1 MTEEQNP
8 TELLRQVREFVN
20 DQLDAKEHPAQISFS
35 LAYVAAELG
44 FTLTDNSIA
53 VIPVVLDAV
62 SHAAGVMAEQAKQE
76 AEEESVDAA
85 TERPVPR
92 GKPNLTI
99 VQ

>member
-1 MTEEQNP
+1 M
-8 TELLRQVREFVN
+8 
-20 DQLDAKEHPAQISFS
+20 
-35 LAYVAAELG
+35 
-44 FTLTDNSIA
+44 
-53 VIPVVLDAV
+53 IPVVLDAV